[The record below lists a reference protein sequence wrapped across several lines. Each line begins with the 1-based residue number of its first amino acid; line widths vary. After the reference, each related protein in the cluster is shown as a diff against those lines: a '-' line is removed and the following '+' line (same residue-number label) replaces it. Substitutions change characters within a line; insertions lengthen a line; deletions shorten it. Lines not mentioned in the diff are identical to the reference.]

1 MKLTLKRIAKR
12 DTYTIGNLYIDGK
25 FFCNTI
31 EDKDRGLDQS
41 MTDEEILKIKVPNET
56 AIPTGTYKITLNVV
70 SPKYSQRSFYQ
81 KNANRGRVP
90 RLLDVKGFAG
100 VLIHCGNLPTQTQGC
115 ILVGL
120 NTKVGMVTDSKNTFI
135 KLYKE
140 LLKDRN
146 NITLTIS

>member
-81 KNANRGRVP
+81 KNANKGRVP

-115 ILVGL
+115 ILVGV
-120 NTKVGMVTDSKNTFI
+120 NNIKGQVTNSKNTFI

>member
-81 KNANRGRVP
+81 KNANKGRVP

-100 VLIHCGNLPTQTQGC
+100 VLIHCGNLASDSSGC

-140 LLKDRN
+140 LLKDKN
-146 NITLTIS
+146 NITLTII

>member
-81 KNANRGRVP
+81 KNANKGRVP

-100 VLIHCGNLPTQTQGC
+100 VLIHCGNLASDSSGC

-120 NTKVGMVTDSKNTFI
+120 NTKIGMVTDSKNTFI

-140 LLKDRN
+140 LLKDKN

>member
-70 SPKYSQRSFYQ
+70 SPKYSKRSFYQ
-81 KNANRGRVP
+81 KNANKGRVP

-100 VLIHCGNLPTQTQGC
+100 VLIHCGNLASDSSGC

>member
-81 KNANRGRVP
+81 KNANKGRVP

-100 VLIHCGNLPTQTQGC
+100 VLIHCGNLASDSSGC

>member
-41 MTDEEILKIKVPNET
+41 MTDEEILKIKVPNKT

-81 KNANRGRVP
+81 KNANKGRVP

-100 VLIHCGNLPTQTQGC
+100 VLIHCGNLASDSSGC

>member
-81 KNANRGRVP
+81 KNANKGRVP

-100 VLIHCGNLPTQTQGC
+100 VLIHCGNLASDSSGC

-140 LLKDRN
+140 LLKDKN

>member
-100 VLIHCGNLPTQTQGC
+100 VLIHCGNLASDSSGC

>member
-70 SPKYSQRSFYQ
+70 SPKYSKRSFYQ
-81 KNANRGRVP
+81 KNANKGRVP

-100 VLIHCGNLPTQTQGC
+100 VLIHCGNLASDSSGC

-140 LLKDRN
+140 LLKDKN
-146 NITLTIS
+146 NIILTIS